1 LNYLERNYDIVKQR
15 MIQQME
21 NSIVLGRNLIDTELD
36 TGILNFII
44 KPIIKTFYDYWSK
57 KDVREGTLKQID
69 ITLEI
74 GKELLMNGNNDPN
87 FNRIVE
93 ESFPKYLDADQASRN
108 CSHSHKNYE
117 RLKQVA
123 NETFINYLKEV
134 VKFLDVKEDVEDYGD
149 LCRVAF
155 NTKEVAEQNLMKQLE
170 FTERGIKIIEEDP
183 SILKVPVGRKIIL
196 KTLRRGFE
204 RTKAEFIKSLNET
217 YNQK

>member
-1 LNYLERNYDIVKQR
+1 MNYFERNYDIVKQR

-57 KDVREGTLKQID
+57 KDVKEGTLKQIQVS
-69 ITLEI
+69 LES
-74 GKELLMNGNNDPN
+74 GKELLMNGNDDHN

-93 ESFPKYLDADQASRN
+93 ENFPKYLDADQASRN

-117 RLKQVA
+117 RLIQVA
-123 NETFINYLKEV
+123 RETFINYLKEV

-149 LCRVAF
+149 LCRIAF
-155 NTKEVAEQNLMKQLE
+155 STKEVAEQNLMKQLE
-170 FTERGIKIIEEDP
+170 
-183 SILKVPVGRKIIL
+183 
-196 KTLRRGFE
+196 
-204 RTKAEFIKSLNET
+204 
-217 YNQK
+217 

>member
-1 LNYLERNYDIVKQR
+1 MNYLERNYDIVKQR

-21 NSIVLGRNLIDTELD
+21 NSIALGRNLIDTALD
-36 TGILNFII
+36 TGLLNFII
-44 KPIIKTFYDYWSK
+44 KPLVKIFYDNWVQN
-57 KDVREGTLKQID
+57 DVREGTLKQIQVS
-69 ITLEI
+69 LES
-74 GKELLMNGNNDPN
+74 GKQLLMNGNDEHN
-87 FNRIVE
+87 FNKIVE

-123 NETFINYLKEV
+123 KETFVNYLKEV
-134 VKFLDVKEDVEDYGD
+134 VKFLEVKEDIEDYGD

-155 NTKEVAEQNLMKQLE
+155 NKKEVAEQNLMKQLE
-170 FTERGIKIIEEDP
+170 FTEKGIKIIEEDL
-183 SILKVPVGRKIIL
+183 SILRVPVGKKIIM